1 MVEIIAWQKGE
12 TEMGTF
18 WNWTGK
24 NAWWLIVL
32 FFFLLGLLLSLG
44 AVLRAGQNDWE
55 NLSRWSLYARFDPD
69 ENDAP
74 GSDQYIDHVPME
86 EMDFPALKISIAT
99 AALGFDPYT
108 LSVTLPEDIVYYREE
123 NGLKVPA
130 LTLPKGSEVSFYMT
144 MDSFIP
150 YGYGYLTYPTYER
163 GWRYAVP
170 FEVDGEPYHYLR
182 NENRILSQAD
192 EDFYYVKLED
202 IETVYRMLFV
212 ARRGT
217 DLDPWEMEHLVQIN
231 LLIIDEILLW
241 NNIYLSPD
249 MQAAVLSPWN
259 LFAFLIAFLL
269 MLAAAILLFCGP
281 EKRESAAYRVKNP
294 SFEALLVWSGNNR
307 RLLSVLLLIFSALAL
322 VTASVRQSWELDQA
336 NLRYKFT
343 AQTSFDPDENDN
355 PGSKQYLDGVP
366 MEEID
371 FRALN
376 FSSETRRGLGFAPY
390 TLQITLTEDLIY
402 YKEVAGIKVPA
413 LTLPAGSLISYY
425 MTPAQSSPYGYGYKT
440 YPTYDRNWRY
450 AVPFETGEEGPR
462 WKGEQARDYILS
474 QEEADF
480 YYVRLEDIDRVYRQL
495 AEAYIAKEK
504 IEAEPAEIE
513 WEIRRNLFR
522 MDNLFIMNNIY
533 LSPDS
538 GSYAY
543 TRREIYGLIGSGCC
557 FLAGLALLIGSR
569 RRLEAD

>member
-1 MVEIIAWQKGE
+1 
-12 TEMGTF
+12 MGRF
-18 WNWTGK
+18 WNWAGK
-24 NAWWLIVL
+24 NARWLMVL
-32 FFFLLGLLLSLG
+32 LFFLLGLLLSLG
-44 AVLRAGQNDWE
+44 ALLQAGQNDRE
-55 NLSRWSLYARFDPD
+55 NLSQWLTYAQFDPD

-74 GSDQYIDHVPME
+74 GSDQYLDGVPME
-86 EMDFPALKISIAT
+86 EMDFPALGFSLAIAP
-99 AALGFDPYT
+99 LGFDPYT
-108 LSVTLPEDIVYYREE
+108 LSVTLPKDIVYYREE
-123 NGLKVPA
+123 NGLKIPA
-130 LTLPKGSEVSFYMT
+130 LTLLKGSEISFYIT
-144 MDSFIP
+144 DHTIIP
-150 YGYGYLTYPTYER
+150 YGYGYLTFPTYER

-170 FEVDGEPYHYLR
+170 FELDGKDDYIREWG
-182 NENRILSQAD
+182 EESILSQEEA
-192 EDFYYVKLED
+192 DFYYVKLED
-202 IETVYRMLFV
+202 IELIYQLLISDRPVEEEIDPRERE
-212 ARRGT
+212 RR
-217 DLDPWEMEHLVQIN
+217 VQSN
-231 LLIIDEILLW
+231 LLRIDEILMLD
-241 NNIYLSPD
+241 NIYISPD
-249 MQAAVLSPWN
+249 MQAAILSPWN

-269 MLAAAILLFCGP
+269 MLAAAVLLFCGP
-281 EKRESAAYRVKNP
+281 AKRKSPDAYRVKNP

-343 AQTSFDPDENDN
+343 AQTSFDPDENN
-355 PGSKQYLDGVP
+355 APGSKQYLDGVP

-462 WKGEQARDYILS
+462 WKGEQAHDYILS
-474 QEEADF
+474 QEDADF
-480 YYVRLEDIDRVYRQL
+480 YYVRLEDIERVYRQL

-522 MDNLFIMNNIY
+522 MDNLFIMDNIY

-557 FLAGLALLIGSR
+557 FLAGLALLISSR
-569 RRLEAD
+569 RRLEAG

>member
-1 MVEIIAWQKGE
+1 
-12 TEMGTF
+12 MGRF
-18 WNWTGK
+18 WNWAGK
-24 NAWWLIVL
+24 NARWLMVL
-32 FFFLLGLLLSLG
+32 LFFLLGLLLSLG
-44 AVLRAGQNDWE
+44 ALLQAGQNDRE
-55 NLSRWSLYARFDPD
+55 NLSQWLTYAQFDPD

-74 GSDQYIDHVPME
+74 GSDQYLDGVPME
-86 EMDFPALKISIAT
+86 EMDFPALGFSLAIAP
-99 AALGFDPYT
+99 LGFDPYT
-108 LSVTLPEDIVYYREE
+108 LSVTLPKDIVYYREE
-123 NGLKVPA
+123 NGLKIPA
-130 LTLPKGSEVSFYMT
+130 LTLLKGSEISFYIT
-144 MDSFIP
+144 DHTIIP
-150 YGYGYLTYPTYER
+150 YGYGYLTFPTYER

-170 FEVDGEPYHYLR
+170 FELDGKDDYIREWG
-182 NENRILSQAD
+182 EESILSQEEA
-192 EDFYYVKLED
+192 DFYYVKLED
-202 IETVYRMLFV
+202 IELIYQLLISDRPVEEEIDPRERE
-212 ARRGT
+212 RR
-217 DLDPWEMEHLVQIN
+217 VQSN
-231 LLIIDEILLW
+231 LLRIDEILMLD
-241 NNIYLSPD
+241 NIYISPD
-249 MQAAVLSPWN
+249 MQAAILSPWN

-269 MLAAAILLFCGP
+269 MLAAAVLLFCGP
-281 EKRESAAYRVKNP
+281 AKRKSPDAYRVKNP

-343 AQTSFDPDENDN
+343 AQTSFDPDENN
-355 PGSKQYLDGVP
+355 APGSKQYLDGVP

-462 WKGEQARDYILS
+462 WKGEQAHDYILS
-474 QEEADF
+474 QEDADF

-522 MDNLFIMNNIY
+522 MDNLFIMDNIY

-557 FLAGLALLIGSR
+557 FLAGLALLISSR
-569 RRLEAD
+569 RRLEAG

>member
-1 MVEIIAWQKGE
+1 
-12 TEMGTF
+12 MGRF
-18 WNWTGK
+18 WIWTKK
-24 NAWWLIVL
+24 NARWLMVL
-32 FFFLLGLLLSLG
+32 LFFLLGLLLSLG
-44 AVLRAGQNDWE
+44 ALLQAGWNDRE
-55 NLSRWSLYARFDPD
+55 NLSRWLIYARFDPD

-86 EMDFPALKISIAT
+86 EMDFPALGFSMAIAP
-99 AALGFDPYT
+99 LGFDPYT
-108 LSVTLPEDIVYYREE
+108 LSVTLPKDIVYYREE
-123 NGLKVPA
+123 NGIKVPI
-130 LTLPKGSEVSFYMT
+130 LTLSKGSEISFYIT
-144 MDSFIP
+144 DHTIIP
-150 YGYGYLTYPTYER
+150 YGYGYLTFPTYER

-170 FEVDGEPYHYLR
+170 FEVDGEDDYIR
-182 NENRILSQAD
+182 EWGEESILSQEEA
-192 EDFYYVKLED
+192 DFYYVKLRD
-202 IETVYRMLFV
+202 IELVYRLLV
-212 ARRGT
+212 SNRLVEKGT
-217 DLDPWEMEHLVQIN
+217 DPQEIERRVQSN
-231 LLIIDEILLW
+231 LLRIDQILQGS
-241 NNIYLSPD
+241 NIYISPD
-249 MQAAVLSPWN
+249 MQAAILSPWN

-269 MLAAAILLFCGP
+269 ILAAAILLFCGP
-281 EKRESAAYRVKNP
+281 AKRKSPAAYRVTTP

-307 RLLSVLLLIFSALAL
+307 RLLSVLLLIFSAFAL

-336 NLRYKFT
+336 NLRYKIT
-343 AQTSFDPDENDN
+343 AQTSFDPDENDA
-355 PGSKQYLDGVP
+355 PGSDQYLDGVP

-390 TLQITLTEDLIY
+390 TLQITLTEDLVY
-402 YKEVAGIKVPA
+402 YKEVAGIKIPA

-462 WKGEQARDYILS
+462 WKGEQAHDYILS

-480 YYVRLEDIDRVYRQL
+480 YYVRLEDIERVYRQL
-495 AEAYIAKEK
+495 ADAYIAEEE

-513 WEIRRNLFR
+513 WEIYRNLFR
-522 MDNLFIMNNIY
+522 MDNLFIADNIY

-543 TRREIYGLIGSGCC
+543 TRREVYGLLGGGCS
-557 FLAGLALLIGSR
+557 FLAGLALLISSR
-569 RRLEAD
+569 RRLEAG

>member
-1 MVEIIAWQKGE
+1 M
-12 TEMGTF
+12 
-18 WNWTGK
+18 
-24 NAWWLIVL
+24 
-32 FFFLLGLLLSLG
+32 
-44 AVLRAGQNDWE
+44 
-55 NLSRWSLYARFDPD
+55 
-69 ENDAP
+69 
-74 GSDQYIDHVPME
+74 
-86 EMDFPALKISIAT
+86 
-99 AALGFDPYT
+99 
-108 LSVTLPEDIVYYREE
+108 
-123 NGLKVPA
+123 
-130 LTLPKGSEVSFYMT
+130 
-144 MDSFIP
+144 
-150 YGYGYLTYPTYER
+150 
-163 GWRYAVP
+163 P
-170 FEVDGEPYHYLR
+170 FEVDGKDDYIREWG
-182 NENRILSQAD
+182 EESILSQEEA
-192 EDFYYVKLED
+192 DFYYVKLRD
-202 IETVYRMLFV
+202 IELVYRLLV
-212 ARRGT
+212 SNRLVEKGT
-217 DLDPWEMEHLVQIN
+217 DPQEIERRVQSN
-231 LLIIDEILLW
+231 LLRIDQILQG
-241 NNIYLSPD
+241 NNIYISPD
-249 MQAAVLSPWN
+249 MQAAILSPWN

-281 EKRESAAYRVKNP
+281 AKRKSPAAYRVTTP

-307 RLLSVLLLIFSALAL
+307 RLLSVLLLIFSAFAL

-336 NLRYKFT
+336 NLRYKIT
-343 AQTSFDPDENDN
+343 AQTSFDPDENDA
-355 PGSKQYLDGVP
+355 PGSDQYLDGVP

-462 WKGEQARDYILS
+462 WKGEQAHDYILS

-480 YYVRLEDIDRVYRQL
+480 YYVRLEDIERVYRQL
-495 AEAYIAKEK
+495 ADAYIAEEE

-513 WEIRRNLFR
+513 WEIYRNLFR
-522 MDNLFIMNNIY
+522 MDNLFIADNIY

-543 TRREIYGLIGSGCC
+543 TRREVYGLLGGGCS
-557 FLAGLALLIGSR
+557 FLAGLALLISSR
-569 RRLEAD
+569 RRLEAG

>member
-1 MVEIIAWQKGE
+1 
-12 TEMGTF
+12 MGRF
-18 WNWTGK
+18 WNWAGK
-24 NAWWLIVL
+24 NARWLIVL
-32 FFFLLGLLLSLG
+32 LFFLLGLLLSLG
-44 AVLRAGQNDWE
+44 ALLQAGQNDRE
-55 NLSRWSLYARFDPD
+55 NLSRWLTYAQFDPD

-74 GSDQYIDHVPME
+74 GSDQYLDGVPME
-86 EMDFPALKISIAT
+86 EMDFPALGFSLAIAP
-99 AALGFDPYT
+99 LGFDPYT
-108 LSVTLPEDIVYYREE
+108 LSVTLPKDIVYYREE
-123 NGLKVPA
+123 NGLKIPA
-130 LTLPKGSEVSFYMT
+130 LTLLKGSEISFYIT
-144 MDSFIP
+144 DHTIIP
-150 YGYGYLTYPTYER
+150 YGYGYLTFPTYER

-170 FEVDGEPYHYLR
+170 FELDGKDDYIREWG
-182 NENRILSQAD
+182 EESILSQEEA
-192 EDFYYVKLED
+192 DFYYVKLRD
-202 IETVYRMLFV
+202 IELVYRLLV
-212 ARRGT
+212 SNRLVEKGT
-217 DLDPWEMEHLVQIN
+217 DPQEIERRVQSN
-231 LLIIDEILLW
+231 LLRIDQILQG
-241 NNIYLSPD
+241 NNIYISPD
-249 MQAAVLSPWN
+249 MQAAILSPWN

-269 MLAAAILLFCGP
+269 ILAAAILLFCGP
-281 EKRESAAYRVKNP
+281 AKRKSPAAYRVTTP

-307 RLLSVLLLIFSALAL
+307 RLLSVLLLIFSAFAL

-336 NLRYKFT
+336 NLRYKIT
-343 AQTSFDPDENDN
+343 AQTSFDPDENNN

-390 TLQITLTEDLIY
+390 TLQITLTEDLVY

-474 QEEADF
+474 QEDADF

-495 AEAYIAKEK
+495 ADAYIAEEE

-513 WEIRRNLFR
+513 WEIYRNLFR
-522 MDNLFIMNNIY
+522 MDNLFIADNIY

-543 TRREIYGLIGSGCC
+543 TRREVYGLMGSGCC

-569 RRLEAD
+569 RRLQAD

>member
-1 MVEIIAWQKGE
+1 M
-12 TEMGTF
+12 
-18 WNWTGK
+18 
-24 NAWWLIVL
+24 
-32 FFFLLGLLLSLG
+32 LSLG
-44 AVLRAGQNDWE
+44 ALLQAGWNDRE
-55 NLSRWSLYARFDPD
+55 NLSRWLIYARFDPD

-74 GSDQYIDHVPME
+74 GSDQYLDHVPME
-86 EMDFPALKISIAT
+86 EMDFPALGFSMAIAP
-99 AALGFDPYT
+99 LGFDPYT
-108 LSVTLPEDIVYYREE
+108 LSVTLPKDIVYYREE
-123 NGLKVPA
+123 NGIKVPA
-130 LTLPKGSEVSFYMT
+130 LTLSKGSEISFYIT
-144 MDSFIP
+144 DHTIIP
-150 YGYGYLTYPTYER
+150 YGYGYLTFPTYER

-170 FEVDGEPYHYLR
+170 FEVDGEDDYIR
-182 NENRILSQAD
+182 EWGEESILSQEEA
-192 EDFYYVKLED
+192 DFYYVKLRD
-202 IETVYRMLFV
+202 IELVYRLLV
-212 ARRGT
+212 SNRLVEKGT
-217 DLDPWEMEHLVQIN
+217 DPQEIERRVQSN
-231 LLIIDEILLW
+231 LLRIDQILQGS
-241 NNIYLSPD
+241 NIYISPD
-249 MQAAVLSPWN
+249 MQAAILSPWN

-269 MLAAAILLFCGP
+269 ILAAAILLFCGP
-281 EKRESAAYRVKNP
+281 AKRKSPAAYRVTTP

-307 RLLSVLLLIFSALAL
+307 RLLSVLLLIFSAFAL

-343 AQTSFDPDENDN
+343 AQTSFDPDENDA
-355 PGSKQYLDGVP
+355 PGSEQYLDGVP

-376 FSSETRRGLGFAPY
+376 FSSETGRGLGFAPY
-390 TLQITLTEDLIY
+390 TLQITLTEDLVY

-462 WKGEQARDYILS
+462 WKGEQAHDYILS

-480 YYVRLEDIDRVYRQL
+480 YYVRLEDIERVYRQL
-495 AEAYIAKEK
+495 ADAYIAEEE

-513 WEIRRNLFR
+513 WEIYRNLFR
-522 MDNLFIMNNIY
+522 MDNLFIADNIY

-543 TRREIYGLIGSGCC
+543 TRREVYGLLGGGCC
-557 FLAGLALLIGSR
+557 FLAGLALLISSR
-569 RRLEAD
+569 RRLEAG

>member
-1 MVEIIAWQKGE
+1 
-12 TEMGTF
+12 MGRF
-18 WNWTGK
+18 WNWAGK
-24 NAWWLIVL
+24 NARWLMVL
-32 FFFLLGLLLSLG
+32 LFFLLGLLLSLG
-44 AVLRAGQNDWE
+44 ALLQAGQNDRE
-55 NLSRWSLYARFDPD
+55 NLSQWLTYAQFDPD

-74 GSDQYIDHVPME
+74 GSDQYLDGVPME
-86 EMDFPALKISIAT
+86 EMDFPALGFSLAIAP
-99 AALGFDPYT
+99 LGFDPYT
-108 LSVTLPEDIVYYREE
+108 LSVTLPKDIVYYREE
-123 NGLKVPA
+123 NGLKIPA
-130 LTLPKGSEVSFYMT
+130 LTLLKGSEISFYIT
-144 MDSFIP
+144 DHTIIP
-150 YGYGYLTYPTYER
+150 YGYGYLTFPTYER

-170 FEVDGEPYHYLR
+170 FELDGKDDYIREWG
-182 NENRILSQAD
+182 EESILSQEEA
-192 EDFYYVKLED
+192 DFYYVKLED
-202 IETVYRMLFV
+202 IELIYQLLISDRPVEEEIDPRERE
-212 ARRGT
+212 RR
-217 DLDPWEMEHLVQIN
+217 VQSN
-231 LLIIDEILLW
+231 LLRIDEILMLD
-241 NNIYLSPD
+241 NIYISPD
-249 MQAAVLSPWN
+249 MQAAILSPWN

-269 MLAAAILLFCGP
+269 MLAAAVLLFCGP
-281 EKRESAAYRVKNP
+281 AKRKSPDAYRVKNP

-343 AQTSFDPDENDN
+343 AQTSFDPDENN
-355 PGSKQYLDGVP
+355 APGSKQYLDGVP

-462 WKGEQARDYILS
+462 WKGEQAHDYILS

-480 YYVRLEDIDRVYRQL
+480 YYVRLEDIERVYRQL

-522 MDNLFIMNNIY
+522 MDNLFIMDNIY

-557 FLAGLALLIGSR
+557 FLAGLALLISSR
-569 RRLEAD
+569 RRLEAG

>member
-1 MVEIIAWQKGE
+1 
-12 TEMGTF
+12 MGRF
-18 WNWTGK
+18 WIWTKK
-24 NAWWLIVL
+24 NARWLIVL
-32 FFFLLGLLLSLG
+32 LFFLLGLLLSLG
-44 AVLRAGQNDWE
+44 AVLQAGWNDRE
-55 NLSRWSLYARFDPD
+55 NLSRWLIYARFDPD

-86 EMDFPALKISIAT
+86 EMDFPALGFSMAIAP
-99 AALGFDPYT
+99 LGFDPYT
-108 LSVTLPEDIVYYREE
+108 LSVTLPKDIVYYREE
-123 NGLKVPA
+123 NGIKVPI
-130 LTLPKGSEVSFYMT
+130 LTLSKGSEISLYIT
-144 MDSFIP
+144 DHTIIP
-150 YGYGYLTYPTYER
+150 YGYGYLMFPTYER

-170 FEVDGEPYHYLR
+170 FEVDGEDDYLR
-182 NENRILSQAD
+182 DWGEESILSQEEA
-192 EDFYYVKLED
+192 DFYYVKLED
-202 IETVYRMLFV
+202 IELIYQLLIADRPI
-212 ARRGT
+212 AEEI
-217 DLDPWEMEHLVQIN
+217 DPREMERRILIN
-231 LLIIDEILLW
+231 LLQVDGTLRW
-241 NNIYLSPD
+241 SNIYISPD
-249 MQAAVLSPWN
+249 VQAAILSPWN

-281 EKRESAAYRVKNP
+281 AKRKSPAAYRVTNP

-343 AQTSFDPDENDN
+343 AQTSFDPDENDV
-355 PGSKQYLDGVP
+355 PGSKQYLEGFP
-366 MEEID
+366 MEEMD
-371 FRALN
+371 FRALD
-376 FSSETRRGLGFAPY
+376 FSSETGRGLGFAPY
-390 TLQITLTEDLIY
+390 TLQITLTEDLVY
-402 YKEVAGIKVPA
+402 YQEVAGIKIPA

-474 QEEADF
+474 QEDADF

-495 AEAYIAKEK
+495 ADAYIAEEE

-513 WEIRRNLFR
+513 WEIYLELFR
-522 MDNLFIMNNIY
+522 MDNLFIADNIY

-543 TRREIYGLIGSGCC
+543 TRREVYGLLGGGCS
-557 FLAGLALLIGSR
+557 FLAGLALLISSR
-569 RRLEAD
+569 RRLEAG

>member
-1 MVEIIAWQKGE
+1 MGRFWIWTKKNVRWLMV
-12 TEMGTF
+12 
-18 WNWTGK
+18 
-24 NAWWLIVL
+24 LL
-32 FFFLLGLLLSLG
+32 FFLLGLLLSLG
-44 AVLRAGQNDWE
+44 AVLQAGWNDRE
-55 NLSRWSLYARFDPD
+55 NLSRWLIYARFDPD

-86 EMDFPALKISIAT
+86 EMNFPALGISPIGR
-99 AALGFDPYT
+99 ALIGFAPYT
-108 LSVTLPEDIVYYREE
+108 VSATLPKDIVYYREE
-123 NGLKVPA
+123 NGIKVPA
-130 LTLPKGSEVSFYMT
+130 LTLSKGSEISFYIT
-144 MDSFIP
+144 DHTIIP
-150 YGYGYLTYPTYER
+150 YGYGYLTFPTYER

-170 FEVDGEPYHYLR
+170 FEVDGENDYLR
-182 NENRILSQAD
+182 DWGEESILSQEEA
-192 EDFYYVKLED
+192 DFYYVKLED
-202 IETVYRMLFV
+202 IELVYRLLI
-212 ARRGT
+212 ADR
-217 DLDPWEMEHLVQIN
+217 LIAEEIDPREMERRVLTN
-231 LLIIDEILLW
+231 LLQVDGTLRW
-241 NNIYLSPD
+241 SNIYISPD
-249 MQAAVLSPWN
+249 VQAAILSPWN

-269 MLAAAILLFCGP
+269 ILAAAILLFCGP
-281 EKRESAAYRVKNP
+281 AKRKSPAAYRVTTP

-307 RLLSVLLLIFSALAL
+307 RLLSVLLLVFSALAL
-322 VTASVRQSWELDQA
+322 VTASVRQSWKLDQA

-343 AQTSFDPDENDN
+343 AQTSFDPDENDA

-462 WKGEQARDYILS
+462 WKGEQAHDYILS
-474 QEEADF
+474 QEEAGF
-480 YYVRLEDIDRVYRQL
+480 YYVRLEDIERVYRQL
-495 AEAYIAKEK
+495 ADAYIAEEE

-513 WEIRRNLFR
+513 WEIYRNLFR
-522 MDNLFIMNNIY
+522 MDNLFIADNIY

-543 TRREIYGLIGSGCC
+543 TRREVYGLLGGGCC
-557 FLAGLALLIGSR
+557 FLAGLALLISSR
-569 RRLEAD
+569 RRLEAG

>member
-1 MVEIIAWQKGE
+1 
-12 TEMGTF
+12 MGRF
-18 WNWTGK
+18 WNWAGK
-24 NAWWLIVL
+24 NARWLIVL
-32 FFFLLGLLLSLG
+32 LFFLLGLLLSLG
-44 AVLRAGQNDWE
+44 ALLQAGQNDRE
-55 NLSRWSLYARFDPD
+55 NLSQWLTYAQFDPD

-74 GSDQYIDHVPME
+74 GSDQYLDGVPME
-86 EMDFPALKISIAT
+86 EMDFPALGFSLAIAP
-99 AALGFDPYT
+99 LGFDPYT
-108 LSVTLPEDIVYYREE
+108 LSVTLPKDIVYYREE
-123 NGLKVPA
+123 NGLKIPA
-130 LTLPKGSEVSFYMT
+130 LTLLKGSEISFYIT
-144 MDSFIP
+144 DHTIIP
-150 YGYGYLTYPTYER
+150 YGYGYLTFPTYER

-170 FEVDGEPYHYLR
+170 FELDGKDDYIREWG
-182 NENRILSQAD
+182 EESILSQEEA
-192 EDFYYVKLED
+192 DFYYVKLRD
-202 IETVYRMLFV
+202 IELVYRLLV
-212 ARRGT
+212 SNRLVEKGT
-217 DLDPWEMEHLVQIN
+217 DPQEIERRVQSN
-231 LLIIDEILLW
+231 LLRIDQILQGS
-241 NNIYLSPD
+241 NIYISPD
-249 MQAAVLSPWN
+249 MQAAILSPWN

-269 MLAAAILLFCGP
+269 MLAAAVLLFCGP
-281 EKRESAAYRVKNP
+281 AKRKSPAAYRFKNP

-307 RLLSVLLLIFSALAL
+307 RLLSVLLLIFSAFAL

-343 AQTSFDPDENDN
+343 VQTSFDPDENNN

-390 TLQITLTEDLIY
+390 TLQITLTEDLVY
-402 YKEVAGIKVPA
+402 YKEVAGIKIPA

-462 WKGEQARDYILS
+462 WKGEQAHDYILS

-480 YYVRLEDIDRVYRQL
+480 YYVRLKDIERVYRQL
-495 AEAYIAKEK
+495 ADAYIAEEE

-513 WEIRRNLFR
+513 WEIYRNLFR
-522 MDNLFIMNNIY
+522 MDNLFIADNIY

-543 TRREIYGLIGSGCC
+543 TRREVYGLMGGGCC
-557 FLAGLALLIGSR
+557 FLAGLALLISSR
-569 RRLEAD
+569 RRLEAG

>member
-1 MVEIIAWQKGE
+1 
-12 TEMGTF
+12 
-18 WNWTGK
+18 
-24 NAWWLIVL
+24 
-32 FFFLLGLLLSLG
+32 
-44 AVLRAGQNDWE
+44 
-55 NLSRWSLYARFDPD
+55 
-69 ENDAP
+69 
-74 GSDQYIDHVPME
+74 
-86 EMDFPALKISIAT
+86 
-99 AALGFDPYT
+99 
-108 LSVTLPEDIVYYREE
+108 
-123 NGLKVPA
+123 
-130 LTLPKGSEVSFYMT
+130 
-144 MDSFIP
+144 
-150 YGYGYLTYPTYER
+150 
-163 GWRYAVP
+163 
-170 FEVDGEPYHYLR
+170 
-182 NENRILSQAD
+182 
-192 EDFYYVKLED
+192 
-202 IETVYRMLFV
+202 
-212 ARRGT
+212 
-217 DLDPWEMEHLVQIN
+217 
-231 LLIIDEILLW
+231 
-241 NNIYLSPD
+241 
-249 MQAAVLSPWN
+249 MQAAILSPWN

-281 EKRESAAYRVKNP
+281 AKRKSPAAYRVTNP

-307 RLLSVLLLIFSALAL
+307 RLLSVLLLIFSAFAL

-336 NLRYKFT
+336 NLRYKIT
-343 AQTSFDPDENDN
+343 AQTSFDPDENDA
-355 PGSKQYLDGVP
+355 PGSDQYLDGVP

-450 AVPFETGEEGPR
+450 TVPFETGEEGPR
-462 WKGEQARDYILS
+462 WKGEQAHDYILS

-480 YYVRLEDIDRVYRQL
+480 YYVRLEDIERVYRQL
-495 AEAYIAKEK
+495 ADAYIAEEE

-513 WEIRRNLFR
+513 WEIYRNLFR
-522 MDNLFIMNNIY
+522 MDNLFIADNIY

-543 TRREIYGLIGSGCC
+543 TRREVYGLLGGGCS

-569 RRLEAD
+569 RRLEAG

>member
-1 MVEIIAWQKGE
+1 
-12 TEMGTF
+12 MGRF
-18 WNWTGK
+18 WNWTRK
-24 NAWWLIVL
+24 NARWLIAL
-32 FFFLLGLLLSLG
+32 LLFLLGLLLSLG
-44 AVLRAGQNDWE
+44 TLLRAGWNDRE

-74 GSDQYIDHVPME
+74 GSDQYLDGVPME
-86 EMDFPALKISIAT
+86 EMDFPALGFSLAIAP
-99 AALGFDPYT
+99 LGFDPYT
-108 LSVTLPEDIVYYREE
+108 LSVTLPKDVVYYREE
-123 NGLKVPA
+123 NGLKIPA
-130 LTLPKGSEVSFYMT
+130 LTLLKGSEISFYIT
-144 MDSFIP
+144 DHTIIP
-150 YGYGYLTYPTYER
+150 YGYGYLTFPTYER

-170 FEVDGEPYHYLR
+170 FEVDGENDYLR
-182 NENRILSQAD
+182 DWGEESILSQEEA
-192 EDFYYVKLED
+192 DFYYVKLED
-202 IETVYRMLFV
+202 IELVYRLLI
-212 ARRGT
+212 ADRLIAEEIDPREIERR
-217 DLDPWEMEHLVQIN
+217 VQSN
-231 LLIIDEILLW
+231 LLRIDQILQGS
-241 NNIYLSPD
+241 NIYISPD
-249 MQAAVLSPWN
+249 MQAAILSPWN

-281 EKRESAAYRVKNP
+281 AKRKSPAAYRFKNP

-343 AQTSFDPDENDN
+343 VQTSFDPDENNN

-390 TLQITLTEDLIY
+390 TLQITLTEDLVY

-450 AVPFETGEEGPR
+450 AVLFETGEEGPR

-480 YYVRLEDIDRVYRQL
+480 YYVRLEDIERVYRQL
-495 AEAYIAKEK
+495 ANAYIAEEE

-513 WEIRRNLFR
+513 WEIYRNLFR
-522 MDNLFIMNNIY
+522 MDNLFIADNIY

-543 TRREIYGLIGSGCC
+543 TRREVYGLMGSGCC
-557 FLAGLALLIGSR
+557 FLAGLVLLINSR
-569 RRLEAD
+569 RRLQAD

>member
-1 MVEIIAWQKGE
+1 
-12 TEMGTF
+12 MGRF

-24 NAWWLIVL
+24 NARWLMVL
-32 FFFLLGLLLSLG
+32 LFFLLGLLLSLG
-44 AVLRAGQNDWE
+44 ALLQAGWNDRE
-55 NLSRWSLYARFDPD
+55 NLSRWLIYARFDPD

-74 GSDQYIDHVPME
+74 GSDQYLDGVPME
-86 EMDFPALKISIAT
+86 EMDFPALGFSLAIAP
-99 AALGFDPYT
+99 LGFDPYT
-108 LSVTLPEDIVYYREE
+108 LSVTLPKDIVYYREE
-123 NGLKVPA
+123 NGMKVPA
-130 LTLPKGSEVSFYMT
+130 LTLSKGSEISFYIT
-144 MDSFIP
+144 DHTIIP
-150 YGYGYLTYPTYER
+150 YGYGYLTFPTYER

-170 FEVDGEPYHYLR
+170 FEVDGEDDYIR
-182 NENRILSQAD
+182 EWGEESILSQEEA
-192 EDFYYVKLED
+192 DFYYVKLRD
-202 IETVYRMLFV
+202 IELVYRLLV
-212 ARRGT
+212 SNRLVEKGT
-217 DLDPWEMEHLVQIN
+217 DPQEIERRVQSN
-231 LLIIDEILLW
+231 LLRIDQILQG
-241 NNIYLSPD
+241 NNIYISPD
-249 MQAAVLSPWN
+249 MQAAILSPWN

-269 MLAAAILLFCGP
+269 ILAAAILLFCGP
-281 EKRESAAYRVKNP
+281 AKRKSPAAYRVTTP

-307 RLLSVLLLIFSALAL
+307 RLLSVLLLIFSAFAL

-336 NLRYKFT
+336 NLRYKIT
-343 AQTSFDPDENDN
+343 AQTSFDPDENDA
-355 PGSKQYLDGVP
+355 PGSDQYLDGVP

-462 WKGEQARDYILS
+462 WKGEQAHDYILS

-480 YYVRLEDIDRVYRQL
+480 YYVRLEDIERVYRQL
-495 AEAYIAKEK
+495 ADAYIAEEE

-513 WEIRRNLFR
+513 WEIYRNLFR
-522 MDNLFIMNNIY
+522 MDNLFIADNIY

-543 TRREIYGLIGSGCC
+543 TRREVYGLLGGGCS
-557 FLAGLALLIGSR
+557 FLAGLALLISSR
-569 RRLEAD
+569 RRLEAG

>member
-1 MVEIIAWQKGE
+1 
-12 TEMGTF
+12 MGRF

-24 NAWWLIVL
+24 NARWLIAL
-32 FFFLLGLLLSLG
+32 LLFLLGLLLSLG
-44 AVLRAGQNDWE
+44 ALLQAGQNDRE
-55 NLSRWSLYARFDPD
+55 NLSQWLTYAQFDPD

-74 GSDQYIDHVPME
+74 GSDQYLDGVPME
-86 EMDFPALKISIAT
+86 EMDFPALGFSLAIAP
-99 AALGFDPYT
+99 LGFDPYT
-108 LSVTLPEDIVYYREE
+108 LSVTLPQDIVYYREV
-123 NGLKVPA
+123 NGLKIPA
-130 LTLPKGSEVSFYMT
+130 LTLLKGSEISFYIT
-144 MDSFIP
+144 DHTIIP
-150 YGYGYLTYPTYER
+150 YGYGYLTFPTYER

-170 FEVDGEPYHYLR
+170 FELDGKDDYIREWG
-182 NENRILSQAD
+182 EESILSQEEA
-192 EDFYYVKLED
+192 DFYYVKLRD
-202 IETVYRMLFV
+202 IELVYRLLV
-212 ARRGT
+212 SNRLVEKGT
-217 DLDPWEMEHLVQIN
+217 DPQEIERRVQSN
-231 LLIIDEILLW
+231 LLRIDQILQG
-241 NNIYLSPD
+241 NNIYISPD
-249 MQAAVLSPWN
+249 MQAAILSPWN

-281 EKRESAAYRVKNP
+281 AKRKSPAAYRVTNP

-307 RLLSVLLLIFSALAL
+307 RLLSVLLLIFSAFAL

-336 NLRYKFT
+336 NLRYKIT
-343 AQTSFDPDENDN
+343 AQTSFDPDENDA
-355 PGSKQYLDGVP
+355 PGSDQYLDGVP

-450 AVPFETGEEGPR
+450 TVPFETGEEGPR
-462 WKGEQARDYILS
+462 WKGEQAHDYILS

-480 YYVRLEDIDRVYRQL
+480 YYVRLEDIERVYRQL
-495 AEAYIAKEK
+495 ADAYIAEEE

-513 WEIRRNLFR
+513 WEIYRNLFR
-522 MDNLFIMNNIY
+522 MDNLFIADNIY

-543 TRREIYGLIGSGCC
+543 TRREVYGLLGGGCS

-569 RRLEAD
+569 RRLEAG

>member
-1 MVEIIAWQKGE
+1 
-12 TEMGTF
+12 MGRF
-18 WNWTGK
+18 WNWAGK
-24 NAWWLIVL
+24 NARWLIVL
-32 FFFLLGLLLSLG
+32 LFFLLGLLLSLG
-44 AVLRAGQNDWE
+44 ALLQAGQNDRE
-55 NLSRWSLYARFDPD
+55 NLSQWLTYAQFDPD

-74 GSDQYIDHVPME
+74 GSDQYLDGVPME
-86 EMDFPALKISIAT
+86 EMDFPALGFSLAIAP
-99 AALGFDPYT
+99 LGFDPYT
-108 LSVTLPEDIVYYREE
+108 LSVTLPKDIVYYREE
-123 NGLKVPA
+123 NGLKLPA
-130 LTLPKGSEVSFYMT
+130 LTLLKGSEISFYIT
-144 MDSFIP
+144 DHTIIP
-150 YGYGYLTYPTYER
+150 YGYGYLTFPTYER

-170 FEVDGEPYHYLR
+170 FEVDGENDYLR
-182 NENRILSQAD
+182 DWGEESILSQEEA
-192 EDFYYVKLED
+192 DFYYVKLRD
-202 IETVYRMLFV
+202 IELVYRLLV
-212 ARRGT
+212 SNRLVEKGT
-217 DLDPWEMEHLVQIN
+217 DPQEIERRVQSN
-231 LLIIDEILLW
+231 LLRIDQILQGS
-241 NNIYLSPD
+241 NIYISPD
-249 MQAAVLSPWN
+249 MQAAILSPWN

-281 EKRESAAYRVKNP
+281 AKRKSPAAYRFKNP

-307 RLLSVLLLIFSALAL
+307 RLLSVLLLIFSAFAL
-322 VTASVRQSWELDQA
+322 VTASVRPSWELDQA

-343 AQTSFDPDENDN
+343 VQTSFDPDENNN

-366 MEEID
+366 MEEMD
-371 FRALN
+371 FRALD
-376 FSSETRRGLGFAPY
+376 FSSETGRGLGFAPY
-390 TLQITLTEDLIY
+390 TLQITLAEDLVY
-402 YKEVAGIKVPA
+402 YQEVAGIKIPA

-462 WKGEQARDYILS
+462 WKGEQAHDYILS

-480 YYVRLEDIDRVYRQL
+480 YYVRLEDIERVYRQL

-522 MDNLFIMNNIY
+522 MDNLFIMDNIY

-557 FLAGLALLIGSR
+557 FLAGLVLLINSR
-569 RRLEAD
+569 RRLQAD

>member
-1 MVEIIAWQKGE
+1 
-12 TEMGTF
+12 MGRF

-24 NAWWLIVL
+24 NARWLMVL
-32 FFFLLGLLLSLG
+32 LFFLLGLLLSLD
-44 AVLRAGQNDWE
+44 AVLRAGQNDRE
-55 NLSRWSLYARFDPD
+55 NLSRWSSYARFNPD
-69 ENDAP
+69 ANDDP

-86 EMDFPALKISIAT
+86 ELDFPALNFSLAIAP
-99 AALGFDPYT
+99 LGFDPYT
-108 LSVTLPEDIVYYREE
+108 LSVTLPKDIVYYREE
-123 NGLKVPA
+123 NGLKIPA
-130 LTLPKGSEVSFYMT
+130 LTLLKGSEISFYIT
-144 MDSFIP
+144 DHTIIP
-150 YGYGYLTYPTYER
+150 YGYGYLTFPTYER

-170 FEVDGEPYHYLR
+170 FELDGKDDYIREWG
-182 NENRILSQAD
+182 EESILSQEEA
-192 EDFYYVKLED
+192 DFYYVKLRD
-202 IETVYRMLFV
+202 IELVYRLLV
-212 ARRGT
+212 SNRLVEKGT
-217 DLDPWEMEHLVQIN
+217 DPQEIERRVQSN
-231 LLIIDEILLW
+231 LLRIDQILQG
-241 NNIYLSPD
+241 NNIYISPD
-249 MQAAVLSPWN
+249 MQAAILSPWN

-269 MLAAAILLFCGP
+269 ILAAAILLFCGP
-281 EKRESAAYRVKNP
+281 AKRKSPAAYRVKNP
-294 SFEALLVWSGNNR
+294 SFEALLVWSGKNR
-307 RLLSVLLLIFSALAL
+307 RLLSVLLLVFSAFAL

-336 NLRYKFT
+336 NFTYKFT
-343 AQTSFDPDENDN
+343 AQSSYNPDENDA

-390 TLQITLTEDLIY
+390 TLQITLTEDLVY

-462 WKGEQARDYILS
+462 WKGEQAHDYILS

-480 YYVRLEDIDRVYRQL
+480 YYVRLEEIERVYRQL
-495 AEAYIAKEK
+495 ADAYIAEEE

-513 WEIRRNLFR
+513 WEIYRNLFR
-522 MDNLFIMNNIY
+522 MDNLFIADNIY

-543 TRREIYGLIGSGCC
+543 TRREVYGLLGGGCC
-557 FLAGLALLIGSR
+557 FLAGLALLISSR
-569 RRLEAD
+569 RRLEAG

>member
-1 MVEIIAWQKGE
+1 
-12 TEMGTF
+12 MGRF
-18 WNWTGK
+18 WNWTRK
-24 NAWWLIVL
+24 NARWLMVL
-32 FFFLLGLLLSLG
+32 LFFLLGLLLSLG
-44 AVLRAGQNDWE
+44 AFLQAGWNDRE
-55 NLSRWSLYARFDPD
+55 NLSQWLTYAQFDPD

-74 GSDQYIDHVPME
+74 GSDQYLDGVPME
-86 EMDFPALKISIAT
+86 EMDFPALGFSLAIAP
-99 AALGFDPYT
+99 LGFDPYT
-108 LSVTLPEDIVYYREE
+108 LSVTLPKDIVYYREE
-123 NGLKVPA
+123 NGLKIPA
-130 LTLPKGSEVSFYMT
+130 LTLLKGSEISFYIT
-144 MDSFIP
+144 DHTIIP
-150 YGYGYLTYPTYER
+150 YGYGYLTFPTYER

-170 FEVDGEPYHYLR
+170 FELDGKDDYIREWG
-182 NENRILSQAD
+182 EESILSQEEA
-192 EDFYYVKLED
+192 DFYYVKLGD
-202 IETVYRMLFV
+202 IELVYRLLV
-212 ARRGT
+212 SNRLVEKGT
-217 DLDPWEMEHLVQIN
+217 DPQEIERRVQSN
-231 LLIIDEILLW
+231 LLRIDQILQGS
-241 NNIYLSPD
+241 NIYISPD
-249 MQAAVLSPWN
+249 MQAAILSPWN

-269 MLAAAILLFCGP
+269 ILAAAILLFCGP
-281 EKRESAAYRVKNP
+281 AKRKSPAAYRVTNP

-343 AQTSFDPDENDN
+343 AQSSFNPDENDA

-366 MEEID
+366 MEEMD

-462 WKGEQARDYILS
+462 WKGEQAHDYILS

-480 YYVRLEDIDRVYRQL
+480 YYVRLEDIERVYRQL
-495 AEAYIAKEK
+495 ADAYIAEEE

-513 WEIRRNLFR
+513 WEIYRNLFR
-522 MDNLFIMNNIY
+522 MDNLFIADNIY

-543 TRREIYGLIGSGCC
+543 TRWEVYGLLGGGCC
-557 FLAGLALLIGSR
+557 FLAGLALLISSR
-569 RRLEAD
+569 RRLEAG

>member
-1 MVEIIAWQKGE
+1 
-12 TEMGTF
+12 MGRF

-24 NAWWLIVL
+24 NARWLMVL
-32 FFFLLGLLLSLG
+32 LFFLLGLLLSLG
-44 AVLRAGQNDWE
+44 AFLQAGWNDRE

-69 ENDAP
+69 ANDAP
-74 GSDQYIDHVPME
+74 GSDQYLDGVPME
-86 EMDFPALKISIAT
+86 EMDFPALGFSLAIAP
-99 AALGFDPYT
+99 LGFDPYT
-108 LSVTLPEDIVYYREE
+108 LSVTLPQDIVYYREV

-130 LTLPKGSEVSFYMT
+130 LTLSKGSEISFYIT
-144 MDSFIP
+144 DHTIIP
-150 YGYGYLTYPTYER
+150 YGYGYLTFPTYER
-163 GWRYAVP
+163 GWRYAAP
-170 FEVDGEPYHYLR
+170 FEVDGEDDYLR
-182 NENRILSQAD
+182 DWGEESILSQEEA
-192 EDFYYVKLED
+192 DFYYVKLED
-202 IETVYRMLFV
+202 IELIYQLLIADRPI
-212 ARRGT
+212 AEEI
-217 DLDPWEMEHLVQIN
+217 DPREMERRILIN
-231 LLIIDEILLW
+231 LLQVDGTLRW
-241 NNIYLSPD
+241 SNIYISPD
-249 MQAAVLSPWN
+249 VQAAILSPWN

-281 EKRESAAYRVKNP
+281 AKRKSPAAYRVTNP

-343 AQTSFDPDENDN
+343 AQTSFDPDENDV
-355 PGSKQYLDGVP
+355 PGSKQYLEGFP
-366 MEEID
+366 MEEMD
-371 FRALN
+371 FRALD
-376 FSSETRRGLGFAPY
+376 FSSETGRGLGFAPY
-390 TLQITLTEDLIY
+390 TLQITLTEDLVY
-402 YKEVAGIKVPA
+402 YQEVAGIKIPA

-474 QEEADF
+474 QEDADF

-495 AEAYIAKEK
+495 ADAYIAEEE

-513 WEIRRNLFR
+513 WEIYLELFR
-522 MDNLFIMNNIY
+522 MDNLFIADNIY

-543 TRREIYGLIGSGCC
+543 TRREVYGLLGGGCS
-557 FLAGLALLIGSR
+557 FLAGLALLISSR
-569 RRLEAD
+569 RRLEAG